1 MTLKPTLVIALLII
15 LAGVSFG
22 QTPIVKATTSCRLTR
37 SSFPIIGGLRLGD
50 PVAKL
55 RALYPDLQEIA
66 GAPPGNL
73 ARGFIVREPRND
85 VQGLLAGY
93 SATDALGT
101 YAIRFAAQKWS
112 SPEEALKQVIDGI
125 GVEIPKSAWGF
136 YRDDDDGSD
145 VVMIYCDG
153 FIVRASLSDSA
164 DPTDKGFSFIVMDS
178 ALSRGQTGG
187 RIPSL
192 GRSINIPV
200 IRSTNNQP
208 YAFPANNSEFK
219 VTFPSTPSVRTISSD
234 YGTVE
239 EATVAT
245 RDSTLRAEY
254 GIMSEEQ
261 RVAAKTGSD
270 EVLQQGGLQAAR
282 TFGYSNA
289 TVSVTNTPLGRK
301 IVIRGYKTIQGVPV
315 LIEHHGYYG
324 DRTIITLIVAAKSS
338 EFPTES
344 VSKFLRSVKRES
356 R

>member
-1 MTLKPTLVIALLII
+1 MTLKPTLVFALLIL

-37 SSFPIIGGLRLGD
+37 SSLPIIGGLRLGD

-55 RALYPDLQEIA
+55 RAVYPDVQAMA
-66 GAPPGNL
+66 GTPPGNL
-73 ARGFIVREPRND
+73 ARGFVVREPRND
-85 VQGLLAGY
+85 VDGLLAGY

-125 GVEIPKSAWGF
+125 GVQIPKSAWGL

-145 VVMIYCDG
+145 VIMISCDG
-153 FIVRASLSDSA
+153 FVIRASVSERV
-164 DPTDKGFSFIVMDS
+164 DPTEKGFTFIVMDS
-178 ALSRGQTGG
+178 ALSRGQTQGK
-187 RIPSL
+187 IPGL
-192 GRSINIPV
+192 GRSVSIPV
-200 IRSTNNQP
+200 IRSANNQP
-208 YAFPANNSEFK
+208 FAFPASNSEFK
-219 VTFPSTPSVRTISSD
+219 VTFPSTPSIRTVSSD

-239 EATVAT
+239 EATAAT
-245 RDSTLRAEY
+245 TDSTLRAEY

-270 EVLQQGGLQAAR
+270 EVLRQGGLQAAR

-289 TVSVTNTPLGRK
+289 TVSVTNTQLGRK
-301 IVIRGYKTIQGVPV
+301 VVVRGYKTLQGIPV

-324 DRTIITLIVAAKSS
+324 DRTIMTLIVASKSS
-338 EFPTES
+338 EFPTLSISE
-344 VSKFLRSVKRES
+344 FLRSVKRE
-356 R
+356 RR